1 MMLNKLSN
9 YMHLN
14 FCYSP
19 LVGTA
24 FKISD
29 KNLSSGKDPSM
40 EVCSL
45 TMVLGTPKTPYLLT
59 KKGNSMAS
67 IISALRKSLSK
78 ANLCAK
84 LAARAQY
91 GQVGVVNTCR

>member
-1 MMLNKLSN
+1 ML
-9 YMHLN
+9 
-14 FCYSP
+14 
-19 LVGTA
+19 VWRA

-29 KNLSSGKDPSM
+29 KNLSSGNAPSM

-45 TMVLGTPKTPYLLT
+45 IMVLGTPKTPYLLPR
-59 KKGNSMAS
+59 KENSMIS
-67 IISALRKSLSK
+67 ITSAVKKSDSK